1 MRFVRPRMKL
11 KGRSNTRKSDMELSK
26 HRDSNGDVPT
36 QVLFMDS
43 SQGMSSKTST
53 HAPSSSTY
61 YQVTTPKSPHEL
73 LFADDVNENEN
84 NDVSYGATD
93 TANVAGASEGDESR
107 SNGGTSGMVNSSRE
121 SEEVERLKYET
132 AKAEILEKLHI
143 HTLIG
148 HKEVQGIQREI
159 CRLDAQM
166 KLLSTLHDDESL
178 LDKIE
183 SYHQK
188 QTEYKKKQMMTE
200 MNYTAASGLHNNS
213 SGYYADNSSIL
224 PPGSPSSF
232 LPLSASSNTRMPV
245 HHYHTRSKSHGNL
258 SEVPPLHP
266 NTGVISNGTMP
277 PAADESS
284 SLKAKQ
290 MNLHHRRNYSS
301 TCLTSNSG
309 VIGKTD
315 KNEAIFRRYDGVL
328 IVITCSH
335 CDRSGFTSAQGIVN
349 HARLKHNKT
358 YSSQPLAVLN
368 NQILLPNDKQDPGIL
383 EQFKDLNKDPQKE
396 YLPSE
401 LAIPSMVKREIS
413 PKTGLPNSK
422 SSSIS
427 QQTLLPHQQ
436 DESTKQISAAT
447 RHLQKAYGKGDF
459 KDLVNMVNSAPQDLE
474 NVLNEVTPLSGS
486 DVSEVEGENE
496 HEPKSFSS
504 SNQAL
509 SPLSPSRET
518 VKRNT
523 KKRKHDQS
531 EALQDYKE
539 RIRPAEKKAR
549 PDVLALS
556 AVPEHEKRS
565 SHYNLRAKSKIR
577 SNSDRFS

>member
-1 MRFVRPRMKL
+1 MKL
-11 KGRSNTRKSDMELSK
+11 KGRSHTGKGDMEISD
-26 HRDSNGDVPT
+26 RPDSSGDVPA

-73 LFADDVNENEN
+73 IFADEVNGNGN
-84 NDVSYGATD
+84 NDANYDVTG
-93 TANVAGASEGDESR
+93 TANVGGISEGDESR
-107 SNGGTSGMVNSSRE
+107 SNGGPSGMGKSSRE

-132 AKAEILEKLHI
+132 AKAEILEKLHL

-148 HKEVQGIQREI
+148 NREVQGIQREI

-166 KLLSTLHDDESL
+166 KLLKTLHDDENL

-188 QTEYKKKQMMTE
+188 ETERRKRQMMTE
-200 MNYTAASGLHNNS
+200 MNYTAATGLNSNS
-213 SGYYADNSSIL
+213 SGYYADNSSVL
-224 PPGSPSSF
+224 PPGSPPGF
-232 LPLSASSNTRMPV
+232 LPLSASSNAHVPV

-258 SEVPPLHP
+258 SEIPPLRP
-266 NTGVISNGTMP
+266 NTGATSNMAVP
-277 PAADESS
+277 PGLEESS
-284 SLKAKQ
+284 SFRANQ

-309 VIGKTD
+309 VVGKTE

-368 NQILLPNDKQDPGIL
+368 NQILLPNDKQDPEVL
-383 EQFKDLNKDPQKE
+383 EKFRSLNKDPQKE

-401 LAIPSMVKREIS
+401 LAIPSIAKRETS

-422 SSSIS
+422 LSSSIP

-436 DESTKQISAAT
+436 DGNADQIPAPT
-447 RHLQKAYGKGDF
+447 RHLQKAYGKEDF
-459 KDLVNMVNSAPQDLE
+459 KDLVSMVNSTPQDLE
-474 NVLNEVTPLSGS
+474 NVLKEETPSSGS
-486 DVSEVEGENE
+486 EVSEVEGENE
-496 HEPKSFSS
+496 GEPKSSS
-504 SNQAL
+504 PSKQAF

-518 VKRNT
+518 IRKNS
-523 KKRKHDQS
+523 KKRKQDQND
-531 EALQDYKE
+531 AFKDYKE

-556 AVPEHEKRS
+556 VIPEHEKRS

-577 SNSDRFS
+577 SNTDRFN

>member
-1 MRFVRPRMKL
+1 MKL
-11 KGRSNTRKSDMELSK
+11 KGHSHTGKGDMEISE
-26 HRDSNGDVPT
+26 RPDSSGDVPA

-73 LFADDVNENEN
+73 IFADEVNGNGN
-84 NDVSYGATD
+84 NDVNYDVTG
-93 TANVAGASEGDESR
+93 TASGGGISEGDEDR
-107 SNGGTSGMVNSSRE
+107 SSGGTSGLAKSSRE

-132 AKAEILEKLHI
+132 AKAEILEKLHL

-148 HKEVQGIQREI
+148 NKEVQGIQREI

-166 KLLSTLHDDESL
+166 KLMKTLHDDENL

-188 QTEYKKKQMMTE
+188 ETERKKRQVMTE
-200 MNYTAASGLHNNS
+200 MNYPAITGFNNNS
-213 SGYYADNSSIL
+213 SGYYADSSSVL
-224 PPGSPSSF
+224 PPGSPSGF
-232 LPLSASSNTRMPV
+232 LPLSASSSAHIPV

-266 NTGVISNGTMP
+266 NASAASNTTIPPGTE
-277 PAADESS
+277 ESS
-284 SLKAKQ
+284 SFRANQ
-290 MNLHHRRNYSS
+290 MNMHHRRNYSS

-309 VIGKTD
+309 VVGKTE

-368 NQILLPNDKQDPGIL
+368 NQILLPNDKQDP
-383 EQFKDLNKDPQKE
+383 EVMEKFKSLNRDPQKE

-401 LAIPSMVKREIS
+401 LAIPSMAKRETS
-413 PKTGLPNSK
+413 PKSGLPNSK
-422 SSSIS
+422 SSSSIIP
-427 QQTLLPHQQ
+427 QHNVWPHQQ
-436 DESTKQISAAT
+436 DENNAQISDSTK
-447 RHLQKAYGKGDF
+447 HLKKAYGKEDF
-459 KDLVNMVNSAPQDLE
+459 KDLVSMVNSTSQDLE
-474 NVLNEVTPLSGS
+474 NVLKESTPPLGS
-486 DVSEVEGENE
+486 EVSEMEGGHE
-496 HEPKSFSS
+496 HEPKSPSS
-504 SNQAL
+504 SSQAF

-518 VKRNT
+518 IKKNN
-523 KKRKHDQS
+523 KKRKQDQN
-531 EALQDYKE
+531 EALKDYKE
-539 RIRPAEKKAR
+539 RIKPAEKKAR

-577 SNSDRFS
+577 SNADRFD